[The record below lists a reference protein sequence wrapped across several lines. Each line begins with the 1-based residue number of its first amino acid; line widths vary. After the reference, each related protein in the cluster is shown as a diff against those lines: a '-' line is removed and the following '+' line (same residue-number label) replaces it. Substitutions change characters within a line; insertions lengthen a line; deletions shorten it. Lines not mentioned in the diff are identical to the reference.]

1 MDREHP
7 EAEREMPQ
15 SLERASSRVYISEL
29 WKLAILIQ
37 HPSKFLL
44 NCECLEGNRNTYYPK
59 HTYAHD
65 QAKKAKER
73 KSPGKSPDGG
83 KRRHLGESEERR
95 REHVVRVST
104 FAHPSSLLPVV
115 LDASNC
121 FSSGFNQRLTTSVRW
136 EAYVI
141 LVLEYR
147 QVCT

>member
-1 MDREHP
+1 MTLLMDREHP

-73 KSPGKSPDGG
+73 KRPGKSPDGG
-83 KRRHLGESEERR
+83 KGDTWVSQRKGEESTLCVYPPLLIPLPCFQLFWMHLI
-95 REHVVRVST
+95 
-104 FAHPSSLLPVV
+104 
-115 LDASNC
+115 ASPLGSIN
-121 FSSGFNQRLTTSVRW
+121 G
-136 EAYVI
+136 
-141 LVLEYR
+141 
-147 QVCT
+147 